1 LNEQYAT
8 AIAKGATAN
17 AEKIR
22 QQMAELSNYANQFNK
37 LSNLIEAAY
46 EREAI
51 LKKRFELMKLDA
63 ETQMPSAF
71 VVDYAAP
78 ADKKSKPIRWL
89 IVVMSVAST
98 LVFALLALLA
108 AENLKDTP
116 AA

>member
-1 LNEQYAT
+1 MPAGSHSAFKQLYSEMFKNS
-8 AIAKGATAN
+8 GD
-17 AEKIR
+17 
-22 QQMAELSNYANQFNK
+22 FNK

-89 IVVMSVAST
+89 IVIMSVAST
-98 LVFALLALLA
+98 LALSLLVLLG
-108 AENLKDTP
+108 AENLKDQQ

>member
-1 LNEQYAT
+1 
-8 AIAKGATAN
+8 
-17 AEKIR
+17 
-22 QQMAELSNYANQFNK
+22 
-37 LSNLIEAAY
+37 
-46 EREAI
+46 
-51 LKKRFELMKLDA
+51 
-63 ETQMPSAF
+63 MPSAF

-108 AENLKDTP
+108 AENLKDSS

>member
-1 LNEQYAT
+1 MYDFATQIEGLNEQYAT
-8 AIAKGATAN
+8 AIAKVTGN

-22 QQMAELSNYANQFNK
+22 KQMAEISNYANQFNK

-78 ADKKSKPIRWL
+78 ADKSP
-89 IVVMSVAST
+89 SPSAGSSSS
-98 LVFALLALLA
+98 
-108 AENLKDTP
+108 
-116 AA
+116 